1 MSDASLVP
9 DAERMDRHYRFQRHV
24 YDASRTYFLIGRQTL
39 VRELRPAPGQS
50 VLEVGCGTAW
60 NLARAARLYPECRLF
75 GVDVSTAMLDTAKAS
90 LARRG
95 LAGRVVLGQG
105 DAAGFDAKAL
115 TGVAQFD
122 RVFISY
128 ALSMIP
134 CWREALAHAAGLIA
148 PGGELHV
155 VDFGQCEGWP
165 AALRGGLMAFLRRH
179 EVTPRAGLEA
189 ACRVL
194 AEARGLELSF
204 DRRHG
209 GYVELAR
216 LSRRD

>member
-1 MSDASLVP
+1 MSDASLAS
-9 DAERMDRHYRFQRHV
+9 DAERMDRHYHFQRHV
-24 YDASRTYFLIGRQTL
+24 YDASRTWFLIGRQPL

-60 NLARAARLYPECRLF
+60 NLARAATLYPECRLF
-75 GVDVSTAMLDTAKAS
+75 GVDVSSAMLQTAKAS

-95 LAGRVVLGQG
+95 LAGRIVLAQG
-105 DAAGFDAKAL
+105 DAARFDAEAL
-115 TGVAQFD
+115 TGLARFD

-134 CWREALAHAAGLIA
+134 CWREALLHAAGLIA
-148 PGGELHV
+148 PGGELHI

-165 AALRGGLMAFLRRH
+165 VPLRSGLMAFLRRH
-179 EVTPRAGLEA
+179 EVTPRADLEA
-189 ACRVL
+189 ACRSVAGAHSL
-194 AEARGLELSF
+194 GLSV

-209 GYVELAR
+209 GYVEHVR
-216 LSRRD
+216 LCRKN